1 MTLSGRRSVSWVGLS
16 WFPIRAEKITSVTL
30 LGHLFIFMCIYIY
43 EYTSEIVIEER
54 DFFANSKY
62 VAVTQKCDFC
72 SFANNRKN
80 ILARIQSKS
89 IGISFFCT
97 SLQKKAENTR
107 CQMMEIAL
115 LSYRQQ
121 SGRFFLAFGF
131 GSSIESSFFLLPPFI
146 TLQIF
151 QTGIIV
157 RICRSFWPSYLPI
170 PKNDNLT

>member
-1 MTLSGRRSVSWVGLS
+1 M
-16 WFPIRAEKITSVTL
+16 TL
-30 LGHLFIFMCIYIY
+30 LGHLFIFMCIYMY

-97 SLQKKAENTR
+97 SLQKKGRKHPVPNDGNCFTILQATEWPLFSCFRLRIIYRVVVFLTPSLYHSPDFSNR
-107 CQMMEIAL
+107 HHCPH
-115 LSYRQQ
+115 LSV
-121 SGRFFLAFGF
+121 FLTFL
-131 GSSIESSFFLLPPFI
+131 SSNP
-146 TLQIF
+146 Q
-151 QTGIIV
+151 
-157 RICRSFWPSYLPI
+157 
-170 PKNDNLT
+170 K